1 MLIEAY
7 SKFSQQVSKP
17 LDNTICQ
24 QSLLKMESQQPRPW
38 ADRYCTATGKAKVN
52 IHIPALCSFWLEKRR
67 QSMDNP
73 GRAASTQ
80 IK

>member
-17 LDNTICQ
+17 SDNMICQ
-24 QSLLKMESQQPRPW
+24 QSLLKMESQQPQPW
-38 ADRYCTATGKAKVN
+38 GDRYCFATGKARVK
-52 IHIPALCSFWLEKRR
+52 IHIPALCSFWLEKKTE
-67 QSMDNP
+67 MDNP

-80 IK
+80 ME

>member
-17 LDNTICQ
+17 SDNMICQ
-24 QSLLKMESQQPRPW
+24 QSLLKMESQQW
-38 ADRYCTATGKAKVN
+38 GDRYCFATGKAKVK
-52 IHIPALCSFWLEKRR
+52 IHIPALCSFWLENKGR
-67 QSMDNP
+67 QSMDSP